1 MVGVVGNRDGGFQ
14 RGSRVRP
21 QGEFGRGCHAKRAA
35 CFP

>member
-1 MVGVVGNRDGGFQ
+1 MVGVVSSGEGGFE

-21 QGEFGRGCHAKRAA
+21 QGEFGRGCYAKRAL